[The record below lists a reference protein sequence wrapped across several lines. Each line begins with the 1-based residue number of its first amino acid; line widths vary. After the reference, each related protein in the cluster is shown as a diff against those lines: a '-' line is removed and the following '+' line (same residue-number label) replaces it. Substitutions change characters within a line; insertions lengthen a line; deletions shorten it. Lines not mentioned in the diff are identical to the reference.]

1 MHAAITVSFQQPSY
15 TVSEGAGSVEV
26 CLIIDSGEVEPSIG
40 LQVDV
45 SPLSVTATGGELIW
59 AMCFGWF
66 TPAVF
71 SFNSD
76 SMSHRGRRNR
86 NSSVRMLSKVYDK
99 LIMLVQ
105 EGMSFMYTSHM

>member
-1 MHAAITVSFQQPSY
+1 M
-15 TVSEGAGSVEV
+15 SEGAGSVEV
-26 CLIIDSGEVEPSIG
+26 CLIIDSGGVEPSIG

-66 TPAVF
+66 TLALF

-76 SMSHRGRRNR
+76 SVSHRGRRNR
-86 NSSVRMLSKVYDK
+86 NSSVRMFSKVYDK
-99 LIMLVQ
+99 PIMLVQ
-105 EGMSFMYTSHM
+105 EGMSFMYMSHM